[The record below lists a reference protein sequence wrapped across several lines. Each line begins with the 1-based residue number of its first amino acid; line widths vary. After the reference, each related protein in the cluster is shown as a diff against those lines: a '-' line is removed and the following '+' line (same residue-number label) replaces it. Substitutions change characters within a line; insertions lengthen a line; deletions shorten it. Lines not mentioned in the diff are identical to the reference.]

1 MMATLTLNEVIAA
14 VRGELVDATFK
25 HGALHSAHEGY
36 GVLMEEVHEL
46 MDAMRANDPVQ
57 VRAEAL
63 QVAAMGARIV
73 LDCT

>member
-1 MMATLTLNEVIAA
+1 MNEVWDELTQAA
-14 VRGELVDATFK
+14 AK

-36 GVLMEEVHEL
+36 GVLMEEVDEL
-46 MDAMRANDPVQ
+46 LEAIRANDAAA

-73 LDCT
+73 LDLG